1 MTKWFTN
8 KVKGSNLDS
17 SVAILPTPTIS
28 ISKPRATTAID
39 LFAKD
44 HTLDIKQKMATK
56 RMAEGTTPQESNL
69 NYHRE
74 IKSQLFN
81 SSDDATKAKYEADAT
96 ALNAKLSSCPEPSE
110 IFK

>member
-17 SVAILPTPTIS
+17 SITIPPTPTIS
-28 ISKPRATTAID
+28 ISKPQAINAID

-44 HTLDIKQKMATK
+44 HALDIRQKMATK

-74 IKSQLFN
+74 IKSQLFDA
-81 SSDDATKAKYEADAT
+81 SDDATKAKYEADAT
-96 ALNAKLSSCPEPSE
+96 AHNAKLSSPPEPSE

>member
-1 MTKWFTN
+1 MLKWFAN

-17 SVAILPTPTIS
+17 SITIPPTPAIS

-44 HTLDIKQKMATK
+44 HALDIRQKMATK

-69 NYHRE
+69 NYHRV

-81 SSDDATKAKYEADAT
+81 ASDDATKAKYEADAT
-96 ALNAKLSSCPEPSE
+96 ALNSKLSSPPEPSE
-110 IFK
+110 IFR

>member
-1 MTKWFTN
+1 MTKWFAN

-17 SVAILPTPTIS
+17 SITIPTAPTIS
-28 ISKPRATTAID
+28 VSKPRAVTAID

-44 HTLDIKQKMATK
+44 HALDIRQKMATK

-81 SSDDATKAKYEADAT
+81 ASDDATRAKYEADAT
-96 ALNAKLSSCPEPSE
+96 ALKAKLSSPPEPSE
-110 IFK
+110 IYK